1 MPKKLDIPQENELT
15 PEEITPPQETLTKP
29 KSKRQIS
36 DAQREHLNNI
46 RIKAMQK
53 KAEMKEE
60 TLKAKLAKTIEKKE
74 LVKKYDEHTHSR
86 AQASEH
92 TQEKE
97 EVKKDV
103 VKPKKEKKIVYKLAE
118 SSSSSSSDDE
128 DEKVVY
134 VKKIKDKSKKQIHH
148 KQENNDILALEG
160 SPARR
165 ENTRVWEREYR
176 QNESLDSTLYKSSQ
190 EILHKRAIE
199 ERVRANLIRWN
210 NAMMPQEY

>member
-148 KQENNDILALEG
+148 KQD
-160 SPARR
+160 
-165 ENTRVWEREYR
+165 T
-176 QNESLDSTLYKSSQ
+176 NESLDSTLYKSSQ
-190 EILHKRAIE
+190 EMLHKRAIE

>member
-1 MPKKLDIPQENELT
+1 MPKKNSIINN
-15 PEEITPPQETLTKP
+15 TPPQEKILIEDEETQPQQPELTKP
-29 KSKRQIS
+29 KRQIS

-46 RIKAMQK
+46 RSKALEK

-74 LVKKYDEHTHSR
+74 LVKKYDEY
-86 AQASEH
+86 
-92 TQEKE
+92 TQEKEKE
-97 EVKKDV
+97 EVKKDK
-103 VKPKKEKKIVYKLAE
+103 VKPKKEKKIVYKLAD

-134 VKKIKDKSKKQIHH
+134 VKKIKDKSKKQIYH
-148 KQENNDILALEG
+148 KQENND
-160 SPARR
+160 RH
-165 ENTRVWEREYR
+165 ND
-176 QNESLDSTLYKSSQ
+176 SLDSTLYKSSQ
-190 EILHKRAIE
+190 EMLHKRAIE

>member
-15 PEEITPPQETLTKP
+15 PEETPPPQAILTKP
-29 KSKRQIS
+29 KRQIS

-74 LVKKYDEHTHSR
+74 LVKKYD
-86 AQASEH
+86 EH

-134 VKKIKDKSKKQIHH
+134 VKKIKDKSKKQIHY

-165 ENTRVWEREYR
+165 ENTRVR
-176 QNESLDSTLYKSSQ
+176 ESLDSTLYKSSQ

>member
-1 MPKKLDIPQENELT
+1 MPKKNSIDIPQDKILMEEELT
-15 PEEITPPQETLTKP
+15 PEETQPVQATLTKP
-29 KSKRQIS
+29 KRQIS
-36 DAQREHLNNI
+36 DAQREHLNNK
-46 RIKAMQK
+46 RAKALEK

-74 LVKKYDEHTHSR
+74 LVKKYDEY
-86 AQASEH
+86 

-97 EVKKDV
+97 KEQVKKDI
-103 VKPKKEKKIVYKLAE
+103 VKPKKEKKIVYKLAD

>member
-1 MPKKLDIPQENELT
+1 MPKKNSIDIPQDKILMEEELT
-15 PEEITPPQETLTKP
+15 PEETLPQVVTKP
-29 KSKRQIS
+29 KRQIS

-46 RIKAMQK
+46 RAKALEK

-74 LVKKYDEHTHSR
+74 LVKKYDEY
-86 AQASEH
+86 

-97 EVKKDV
+97 KEQQVKKDI
-103 VKPKKEKKIVYKLAE
+103 VKPKKEKKIVYKLAD

-134 VKKIKDKSKKQIHH
+134 VKKIKDKSKKQIYH
-148 KQENNDILALEG
+148 KQENND
-160 SPARR
+160 RH
-165 ENTRVWEREYR
+165 ND
-176 QNESLDSTLYKSSQ
+176 SLDSTLYKSSQ

>member
-1 MPKKLDIPQENELT
+1 MPKKNSIDIPQDKILMEEELT
-15 PEEITPPQETLTKP
+15 PEETQPVQATLTKP
-29 KSKRQIS
+29 KRQIS

-46 RIKAMQK
+46 RSKALEK

-74 LVKKYDEHTHSR
+74 LVKKYDEY
-86 AQASEH
+86 

-97 EVKKDV
+97 KEQVKKDI
-103 VKPKKEKKIVYKLAE
+103 VKPKKEKKIVYKLAD

-134 VKKIKDKSKKQIHH
+134 VKKIKDKSKKQIYH
-148 KQENNDILALEG
+148 KQENND
-160 SPARR
+160 RH
-165 ENTRVWEREYR
+165 ND
-176 QNESLDSTLYKSSQ
+176 SLDSTLYKSSQ

-199 ERVRANLIRWN
+199 ERVKANLIRWN